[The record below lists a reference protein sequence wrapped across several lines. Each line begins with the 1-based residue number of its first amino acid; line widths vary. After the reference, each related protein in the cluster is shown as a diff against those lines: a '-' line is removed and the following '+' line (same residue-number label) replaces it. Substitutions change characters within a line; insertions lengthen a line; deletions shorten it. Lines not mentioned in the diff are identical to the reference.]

1 MFTFIVE
8 NDRKKLMLEMI
19 NSEVRNLSKS
29 EFKTLIKSKI
39 ESYALV
45 KLNEM
50 KQKHEK
56 SQYLKSSAFK
66 VSEFKNEFLKSES

>member
-1 MFTFIVE
+1 MLTFIVE
-8 NDRKKLMLEMI
+8 NDRKKLMLEMT
-19 NSEVRNLSKS
+19 NS

>member
-8 NDRKKLMLEMI
+8 NDRKKLMLERI

-45 KLNEM
+45 KLNEINRYM
-50 KQKHEK
+50 RN
-56 SQYLKSSAFK
+56 L
-66 VSEFKNEFLKSES
+66 NI